1 MATVRLEIVMRA
13 LRTILISFALLIICS
28 VAAYAQSAPVH
39 YLSLATNNATLVKT
53 GRTRIKILLPINTTS
68 TVYYLHLYNLA
79 VAPTCGTSAV
89 AWTVPVPQA
98 TGAGAGA
105 VIPIPDGL
113 QFPLG
118 LGFCLTGGIAD
129 NDNTSAAAGVVINFG
144 LAGY

>member
-1 MATVRLEIVMRA
+1 MTRLKILSWLGLVLA
-13 LRTILISFALLIICS
+13 LMLL
-28 VAAYAQSAPVH
+28 AAIRPAAAQSAPVH
-39 YLSLATNNATLVKT
+39 YLSTASTNAQLVKA
-53 GRTRIKILLPINTTS
+53 GRTRIKILLPVNTTS
-68 TVYYLHLYNLA
+68 TIYYLHLYNLA
-79 VAPTCGTSAV
+79 TTPLCGTSPV
-89 AWTVPVPQA
+89 VWTVPVPQA